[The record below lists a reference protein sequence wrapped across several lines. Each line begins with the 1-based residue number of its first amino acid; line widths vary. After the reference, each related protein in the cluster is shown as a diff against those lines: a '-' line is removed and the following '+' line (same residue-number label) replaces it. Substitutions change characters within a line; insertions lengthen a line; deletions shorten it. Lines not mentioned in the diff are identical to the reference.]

1 MTFPEWVIYNFDH
14 PVTEP
19 AWYWSDEG
27 DWEAPDLE
35 MPQIAAYLT
44 RLFAE
49 SGTVLLPYSDAQVG
63 QGLNVLINNCLSDD
77 IFSLLAP
84 EVPLEDRLRGIRA
97 MEAVFRDCFARRCSP
112 HLSHLDELGVSPLN
126 GICYMW
132 WDILPITAEAHFQ
145 PERPD
150 SVEIDRICLDIM
162 QRTLKIDSIA
172 CRESALHGLAHWSHY
187 YPEVERIIDA
197 FLKRHPTLRPDLRTY
212 AKAARHG
219 RVQ

>member
-1 MTFPEWVIYNFDH
+1 MNFPEWVIYNFDH

-19 AWYWSDEG
+19 AWCWSDEG

-63 QGLNVLINNCLSDD
+63 QGLQVLINNCLSDD
-77 IFSLLAP
+77 IFSLREP

-97 MEAVFRDCFARRCSP
+97 MEDLFRDCFASRCSP
-112 HLSHLDELGVSPLN
+112 HLSHLDEPDASPLN

-132 WDILPITAEAHFQ
+132 WDILAITAEAHFR

-150 SVEIDRICLDIM
+150 SIAVDQACLSVL
-162 QRTLKIDSIA
+162 QKTLETNSVA
-172 CRESALHGLAHWSHY
+172 CQESALHGLSHWSYY
-187 YPEVERIIDA
+187 YPEIESVVDA
-197 FLKRHPTLRPDLRTY
+197 FLARHPNLRPELRSY
-212 AKAARHG
+212 AKSARHG